1 MLIIILL
8 YSSHTYD
15 AAHNPLRSIVASL
28 SSPGC
33 RIRSLPLTSRARDRI
48 VLSLLGAIAAARDL
62 PETLPNFP
70 PPAASVLTWIARLWG
85 LDRVQ
90 VANTL
95 RNAGERRA
103 LWNLLKSVSEYGVRI
118 PQTFRAPVSVVWSLS
133 YGCNLRCMHCYQ
145 NASHPSSDELTL
157 DQQLSIVDQ
166 LARAGVSMI
175 VLSGGEPLTNPNLG
189 RLIDRIRRYEIA
201 VSIDTNGVLMDTDVV
216 ETLKRSGVTSVEL
229 SLDSVNPESHDR
241 FRGLNGAFDKTLK
254 ALEICSEAGIFTT
267 VATTVTA
274 LNFEDSSKLIALAR
288 THGADRVVFFDLI
301 PAGRG
306 RDIEGLRLTR
316 HQLLDLMALVKKESA
331 QNGIEVFTEL
341 PQFVIYSALG
351 DRETP
356 SNHPER
362 ALSVERFTVSTFFD
376 CAGRGNVYRK
386 FAPYLGGCPAGRIY
400 CNIQP
405 NGDVT
410 PCMFMPEYPVAGNL
424 KTQSFGEIWNSTT
437 FEALRDRTRLE
448 GECGECKFRAV
459 CGGCRAKAAAYEG
472 DYLCSDPTCPIRDE
486 NQDAVSART
495 ARQQSLFS
503 PTDIE

>member
-1 MLIIILL
+1 
-8 YSSHTYD
+8 
-15 AAHNPLRSIVASL
+15 
-28 SSPGC
+28 
-33 RIRSLPLTSRARDRI
+33 
-48 VLSLLGAIAAARDL
+48 
-62 PETLPNFP
+62 
-70 PPAASVLTWIARLWG
+70 
-85 LDRVQ
+85 
-90 VANTL
+90 
-95 RNAGERRA
+95 
-103 LWNLLKSVSEYGVRI
+103 
-118 PQTFRAPVSVVWSLS
+118 
-133 YGCNLRCMHCYQ
+133 MHCYQ
-145 NASHPSSDELTL
+145 NAGRPSSDELTL

-201 VSIDTNGVLMDTDVV
+201 VSIDTNGVLMDRDVV

-229 SLDSVNPESHDR
+229 SLDSVNPASHDR

-288 THGADRVVFFDLI
+288 NHGAERVVFFDLI

-331 QNGIEVFTEL
+331 QNGIEVFIEL

-351 DRETP
+351 EGEVP

-362 ALSVERFTVSTFFD
+362 ALRVERFTVSTFFD

-424 KTQSFGEIWNSTT
+424 KTQSFAEIWNSAT
-437 FEALRDRTRLE
+437 FQALRDRTRLE
-448 GECGECKFRAV
+448 GECGKCRFTAV

-472 DYLCSDPTCPIRDE
+472 DYLDSDPTCPIRDE
-486 NQDAVSART
+486 DQDAVLARYL
-495 ARQQSLFS
+495 A
-503 PTDIE
+503 